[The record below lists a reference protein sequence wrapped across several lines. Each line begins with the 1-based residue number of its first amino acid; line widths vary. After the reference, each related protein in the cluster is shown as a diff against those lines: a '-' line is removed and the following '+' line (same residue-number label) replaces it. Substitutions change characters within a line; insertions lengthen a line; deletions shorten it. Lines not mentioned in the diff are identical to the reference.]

1 MSLALENTLMQIY
14 DSPRM
19 MQAGGLVEP
28 MPQPPMPMMQAPSAG
43 PDDDLR
49 QVLEALMQER
59 MKADD
64 PDDQAVLDR
73 LINSAE
79 VGMNA
84 PLGQEAILL
93 AQAGREG
100 DSGLAHVAPGD
111 VIIPPQAFEGD
122 DDLEQA
128 IAKRFKEMGIDPAS
142 RVAGVGIASLNPTT
156 GLEEFFFKKIGK
168 ALKSVGSAVA
178 KVAKPVAAVAQFIPG
193 PWQPVA
199 ALANKA
205 FTVADVVKG
214 KASPLSLLT
223 VAGPTAAGGT
233 IGQNLAQIGKQ
244 GGVLSSLGQTVGAA
258 RSGIG
263 SLFSTPG
270 QALFGG
276 PSGGGLPG
284 LLRSA
289 SYSGQPVAAAPAAAG
304 ATSAPA
310 AGAPAA
316 GAPAAA
322 AAGTPAGSTGV
333 LGLLQGLFGGAP
345 AAAPAGGG
353 AGTYTIQ
360 TGDSLQSIAQQLGVS
375 VADLT
380 AANPGLAGTAL
391 IQGRV
396 INIPGAAPAGAA
408 APGQQPGLGNLL
420 SAILQG
426 TGNVVTGG
434 AQALGLPVGGA
445 AQPGGAG
452 GLASLLGLGGGQGGG
467 GFLGSLG
474 PLAMAG
480 IPAYLLGKAAM
491 EEAKSSRGVPLTPLT
506 QEGAVGRYNIEA
518 EVRRRMGE
526 APPDPVEFGLL
537 PAGTLPQLSGGRPE
551 EPRQMM
557 MGGPVM
563 AYRNGGEVS
572 RFSEGGGVEI
582 SITDD
587 EIEIEEEFPRR
598 NGDINGEGTEVS
610 DDIPAM
616 LSDGEF
622 VMTGRAVR
630 GAGSFDMNVGNGGII
645 TLTPSAEESRERGV
659 DVLYQ
664 MMDLFSNYAAAPKT
678 A

>member
-19 MQAGGLVEP
+19 MQAGGEVGP
-28 MPQPPMPMMQAPSAG
+28 MPQSPMPMMQAPSAG
-43 PDDDLR
+43 PEDDLR
-49 QVLEALMQER
+49 QVMEALMQER
-59 MKADD
+59 MTADD

-168 ALKSVGSAVA
+168 ALKKVGSAVA

-214 KASPLSLLT
+214 KANPLSLLT

-244 GGVLSSLGQTVGAA
+244 GGVLSSLGQTFGAA

-263 SLFSTPG
+263 SLISTPG

-284 LLRSA
+284 LLRGM
-289 SYSGQPVAAAPAAAG
+289 SYSGQPVAAAPAVAG
-304 ATSAPA
+304 A

-322 AAGTPAGSTGV
+322 AAGAPGGSTGV

-345 AAAPAGGG
+345 VAAPAGGG

-391 IQGRV
+391 I
-396 INIPGAAPAGAA
+396 PG
-408 APGQQPGLGNLL
+408 
-420 SAILQG
+420 
-426 TGNVVTGG
+426 
-434 AQALGLPVGGA
+434 
-445 AQPGGAG
+445 
-452 GLASLLGLGGGQGGG
+452 
-467 GFLGSLG
+467 
-474 PLAMAG
+474 
-480 IPAYLLGKAAM
+480 
-491 EEAKSSRGVPLTPLT
+491 SRH
-506 QEGAVGRYNIEA
+506 QH
-518 EVRRRMGE
+518 
-526 APPDPVEFGLL
+526 
-537 PAGTLPQLSGGRPE
+537 
-551 EPRQMM
+551 
-557 MGGPVM
+557 
-563 AYRNGGEVS
+563 
-572 RFSEGGGVEI
+572 
-582 SITDD
+582 
-587 EIEIEEEFPRR
+587 PRR
-598 NGDINGEGTEVS
+598 STS
-610 DDIPAM
+610 RSRSPRPT
-616 LSDGEF
+616 
-622 VMTGRAVR
+622 TGARKPPQRNLAR
-630 GAGSFDMNVGNGGII
+630 
-645 TLTPSAEESRERGV
+645 SRERCHRRRSGAW
-659 DVLYQ
+659 LTCGRCR
-664 MMDLFSNYAAAPKT
+664 PT
-678 A
+678 GWCRWTW